1 MIGRTFSHFTI
12 VEKLGGGGMGVV
24 YKAEDTRLRRFVALK
39 FLPTE
44 LCSDHQAMARFQREA
59 QAASSLNHPNIC
71 TIYDI
76 GQEDNLGFIAMEY
89 LDGVTLKHLIGDRG
103 LDNDT
108 LLTLGIEIADALD
121 AAHSEG
127 IIHRDIKPAN
137 IFATKKGHAK
147 ILDFGLAKLMP
158 VSFKVAQPAGVAFEA
173 TEASSADHLTGPG
186 TALGT
191 VAYMSPEQAKGKQLD
206 ARSDLFS
213 FGAVLY
219 QMATGAMP
227 FRGDTSATVF
237 DAILNKPPTRALRIN
252 PDLPPK
258 LEEIIFKALE
268 KDRELRYQ
276 VASEMRADL
285 KRLKRETDSGHSA
298 EAVARASAI
307 ELLPT
312 GPDAV
317 HQSGS
322 SAVIEAVKHHK
333 VRATGI
339 AGVALLVLVAAG
351 FGVYS
356 LVHRVRPASF
366 QRFTITQVT
375 TSGKAT
381 LTAISPDARYIMTV
395 LNTKGL
401 QSLWLRNLPTNSDTQ
416 VIPPAPSSYKTLSFS
431 PDGNYLYFIKAVD
444 STNTNFD
451 LYRAPVLGGTPLT
464 VVRGIDSDITFSA
477 DGRRIAFARRNSP
490 EPGKYQVMT
499 TNGNGGD
506 EKVLYVASPASEAP
520 SFVAWSPDG
529 KQIAFRLFRPDK
541 ALGGLGLLAVKSGNV
556 EPLATFDDRLTLDF
570 KWLPER
576 RGIVALYSQRGP
588 EYFQRSQIAVIPDG
602 GDQFE
607 PITRDTNSYVTLTL
621 SADGKTLATVQT
633 KTIQNLYVLSVG
645 GSQPG
650 DASAVLLPG
659 QSVYSF
665 DWTADGDLAFTD
677 LSSLMRIGSE
687 RNAPTQLV
695 GDANAAIVDLSGC
708 GNRYLVF
715 SWAFH
720 GGTNSTNIWRANA
733 DGTGPVKLSDGKA
746 DRAPV
751 CSMDEKWVFYW
762 DEVLQQIWRVAADG
776 SGKPEVLPGSA
787 VPKTLPVGMTLSPSR
802 DGKRMAFVV
811 ATVPTQEDPY
821 PQYKVALLD
830 LTAKAGRPELI
841 DADERISAGGL
852 SFTPDGSA
860 VAYPIREN
868 GVDNI
873 WMQPLNGSNGRRIT
887 AFDSEQILN
896 FRWSPDGRKL
906 CVLRVH
912 TDSDVVL
919 IRDSSS

>member
-1 MIGRTFSHFTI
+1 MRG
-12 VEKLGGGGMGVV
+12 
-24 YKAEDTRLRRFVALK
+24 
-39 FLPTE
+39 
-44 LCSDHQAMARFQREA
+44 
-59 QAASSLNHPNIC
+59 
-71 TIYDI
+71 
-76 GQEDNLGFIAMEY
+76 NLM
-89 LDGVTLKHLIGDRG
+89 
-103 LDNDT
+103 
-108 LLTLGIEIADALD
+108 
-121 AAHSEG
+121 
-127 IIHRDIKPAN
+127 
-137 IFATKKGHAK
+137 
-147 ILDFGLAKLMP
+147 
-158 VSFKVAQPAGVAFEA
+158 
-173 TEASSADHLTGPG
+173 
-186 TALGT
+186 
-191 VAYMSPEQAKGKQLD
+191 
-206 ARSDLFS
+206 
-213 FGAVLY
+213 
-219 QMATGAMP
+219 
-227 FRGDTSATVF
+227 
-237 DAILNKPPTRALRIN
+237 
-252 PDLPPK
+252 
-258 LEEIIFKALE
+258 
-268 KDRELRYQ
+268 
-276 VASEMRADL
+276 
-285 KRLKRETDSGHSA
+285 RLKRETDSVNSA

-381 LTAISPDARYIMTV
+381 LTAISPDARYIITA

-607 PITRDTNSYVTLTL
+607 PITRDTNSYVTLTV

-633 KTIQNLYVLSVG
+633 KTIQNLYVLSAG

-650 DASAVLLPG
+650 DASAVLPPG

-677 LSSLMRIGSE
+677 FSSLMRLGSGQ
-687 RNAPTQLV
+687 NAPTQLV

-708 GNRYLVF
+708 GNRYLVV

-762 DEVLQQIWRVAADG
+762 DEVPQQIWRVAADG
-776 SGKPEVLPGSA
+776 FGKPEVLPGSA

-821 PQYKVALLD
+821 PQYKIALLD

>member
-44 LCSDHQAMARFQREA
+44 LCSDHHAMARFQREA

-89 LDGVTLKHLIGDRG
+89 LDGVTLKHLIGNRG

-147 ILDFGLAKLMP
+147 ILDFGLAKVMP
-158 VSFKVAQPAGVAFEA
+158 VS
-173 TEASSADHLTGPG
+173 
-186 TALGT
+186 
-191 VAYMSPEQAKGKQLD
+191 
-206 ARSDLFS
+206 
-213 FGAVLY
+213 
-219 QMATGAMP
+219 
-227 FRGDTSATVF
+227 
-237 DAILNKPPTRALRIN
+237 
-252 PDLPPK
+252 
-258 LEEIIFKALE
+258 
-268 KDRELRYQ
+268 YQ

-322 SAVIEAVKHHK
+322 SAVIEAVKQHK

-416 VIPPAPSSYKTLSFS
+416 VIPPAPSSYKSLSFS

-477 DGRRIAFARRNSP
+477 DGQRIAFARRNSP

-520 SFVAWSPDG
+520 SYVAWSPDG
-529 KQIAFRLFRPDK
+529 KQIAFRLFRPGK

-570 KWLPER
+570 TWLPER
-576 RGIVALYSQRGP
+576 RGIVALYSPRGP
-588 EYFQRSQIAVIPDG
+588 EYFQRSQIAVILDG

-607 PITRDTNSYVTLTL
+607 PITRDTNSYVTLTV

-633 KTIQNLYVLSVG
+633 KTIQNLYVLSAG

-650 DASAVLLPG
+650 DASAVVPPG
-659 QSVYSF
+659 QSGYSV
-665 DWTADGDLAFTD
+665 DWTA
-677 LSSLMRIGSE
+677 S
-687 RNAPTQLV
+687 
-695 GDANAAIVDLSGC
+695 
-708 GNRYLVF
+708 
-715 SWAFH
+715 
-720 GGTNSTNIWRANA
+720 
-733 DGTGPVKLSDGKA
+733 
-746 DRAPV
+746 
-751 CSMDEKWVFYW
+751 
-762 DEVLQQIWRVAADG
+762 EVL
-776 SGKPEVLPGSA
+776 
-787 VPKTLPVGMTLSPSR
+787 
-802 DGKRMAFVV
+802 
-811 ATVPTQEDPY
+811 
-821 PQYKVALLD
+821 
-830 LTAKAGRPELI
+830 
-841 DADERISAGGL
+841 
-852 SFTPDGSA
+852 
-860 VAYPIREN
+860 
-868 GVDNI
+868 
-873 WMQPLNGSNGRRIT
+873 
-887 AFDSEQILN
+887 
-896 FRWSPDGRKL
+896 
-906 CVLRVH
+906 
-912 TDSDVVL
+912 
-919 IRDSSS
+919 

>member
-39 FLPTE
+39 FLPAE

-59 QAASSLNHPNIC
+59 QATSSLNHPNIC

-76 GQEDNLGFIAMEY
+76 GQDDNLGFIAMEY

-137 IFATKKGHAK
+137 IFVTKKGHAK

-206 ARSDLFS
+206 ARTDLFS

-237 DAILNKPPTRALRIN
+237 DAILNKPPTRVLRIN

-258 LEEIIFKALE
+258 LEEIICKALE

-307 ELLPT
+307 EPLPA
-312 GPDAV
+312 GPAAL

-322 SAVIEAVKHHK
+322 SAVIEAVKLHK
-333 VRATGI
+333 VRAAGI

-356 LVHRVRPASF
+356 LLHRVPPASF
-366 QRFTITQVT
+366 QRFTITQET

-395 LNTKGL
+395 VNTKGL

-416 VIPPAPSSYKTLSFS
+416 VIPPAPSSYKSLTFS
-431 PDGNYLYFIKAVD
+431 PDGNYLYFVKAVD

-464 VVRGIDSDITFSA
+464 VIRGIDSDITFSA

-490 EPGKYQVMT
+490 EPGKYQLMT
-499 TNGNGGD
+499 TNANGGD
-506 EKVLYVASPASEAP
+506 EKALYVASPASEAP
-520 SFVAWSPDG
+520 SFLAWSPDG
-529 KQIAFRLFRPDK
+529 KHIAFRLFKPGK
-541 ALGGLGLLAVKSGNV
+541 ALGGIGLLEVKSGNV

-570 KWLPER
+570 KWLPEK
-576 RGIVALYSQRGP
+576 RGIAALYWQRGP
-588 EYFQRSQIAVIPDG
+588 EYFQRSQIAVIPVG

-607 PITRDTNSYVTLTL
+607 PITRDTNSYATLTL

-633 KTIQNLYVLSVG
+633 KTIQNLYLLSMG

-650 DASAVLLPG
+650 DASAVLPPG

-677 LSSLMRIGSE
+677 FSSLMRIDGE

-695 GDANAAIVDLSGC
+695 GDTSAAIVDLSGC
-708 GNRYLVF
+708 GDRYLVF

-733 DGTGPVKLSDGKA
+733 DGTSRVKLTDGKA
-746 DRAPV
+746 DRAPI
-751 CSMDEKWVFYW
+751 CSTDEKWVFYW
-762 DEVLQQIWRVAADG
+762 DEVLQQIWRVPADG

-787 VPKTLPVGMTLSPSR
+787 VPKTLPIGMTLSPSR

-821 PQYKVALLD
+821 PQYKIALLD
-830 LTAKAGRPELI
+830 LAAKAGLAELI
-841 DADERISAGGL
+841 DADERLSIGGL
-852 SFTPDGSA
+852 SFTPDGTA
-860 VAYPIREN
+860 IAYPIREN

-873 WMQPLNGSNGRRIT
+873 WVQPLNGSNGKRIT

-896 FRWSPDGRKL
+896 FHWSPDGRKL
-906 CVLRVH
+906 CVLRGH